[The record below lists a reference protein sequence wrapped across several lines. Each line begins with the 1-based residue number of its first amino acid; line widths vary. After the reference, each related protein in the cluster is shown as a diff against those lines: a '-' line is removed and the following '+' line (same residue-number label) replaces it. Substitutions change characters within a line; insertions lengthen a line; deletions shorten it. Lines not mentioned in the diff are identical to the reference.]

1 MRVMV
6 SATFRVPIGDSFD
19 DYCTLRDAMA
29 SMLFGRGASQ
39 THPPDSS

>member
-6 SATFRVPIGDSFD
+6 SATFHVPIGDSFD

-29 SMLFGRGASQ
+29 SMLFERAVSQ
-39 THPPDSS
+39 RHAPDSF